1 MSSAYKKA
9 LEKKKTA
16 KQSLFE
22 NEVESSSSEE
32 EKDNGNSSSSEIED
46 QKDVLTA
53 KAKEAL
59 RSITEEKEKEKLEKE
74 DNELRAFKDQDPASK
89 EWKNRQRTL
98 VLCARGVNSR
108 FRHLMNDI
116 IDLLP
121 HAKKENKIERK
132 IAKDYINELCYQRSC
147 NNCIYLE
154 ARKKTDFFLWVMKS
168 PEGPSI
174 KFSV

>member
-1 MSSAYKKA
+1 MSSAFKKV
-9 LEKKKTA
+9 LEKKKTS

-22 NEVESSSSEE
+22 QDLSSSSEE
-32 EKDNGNSSSSEIED
+32 EESDQESQISDEVQHVNKSAEQLAKIE
-46 QKDVLTA
+46 
-53 KAKEAL
+53 
-59 RSITEEKEKEKLEKE
+59 EEE
-74 DNELRAFKDQDPASK
+74 NQLRAFRDADPTSK

-108 FRHLMNDI
+108 FRHLMNDL
-116 IDLLP
+116 IDLMP

-132 IAKDYINELCYQRSC
+132 IAKDYINELCFQRSC

-174 KFSV
+174 KFAV